1 MRALVWGLLL
11 LLTACVP
18 VAMLRPPE
26 PARGLEVSVGGSVLN
41 NPFGEQNPVIALP
54 YLAVAF
60 GDGELEYNFSVQ
72 WGLRGGVKLGLGPGL
87 ALDAGLTV
95 PPAFGEGAD
104 WSRGVPVVLDGG
116 LILGG
121 EGFYFSPRLH
131 LIGVPGSGGGLGYQL
146 SLGAYRRDWVAEV
159 GAMGGFGGGF
169 LLSLSAAWRFGTA
182 P

>member
-1 MRALVWGLLL
+1 M